1 MAQVDWG
8 DASVT
13 ASWSGAGAYFDGIG
27 LPVGRTLANG
37 SAPALI
43 TSLYGYSGGKG
54 AARNITVYLGPAAVG
69 ITMGATG
76 AATDTGWLGTS
87 WLVQG
92 GTARWGYNFSG
103 SAWLA
108 RSNGGG
114 TTIDPGGGSW
124 PGVLYGHYQYVIGPS
139 APPLYSATPLNAAG
153 QIQMNF
159 AGPADN
165 GGAGIT
171 AYALQYS
178 TTSNFSSNVGQIN
191 TGNGGQIVSGLTVG
205 TRYYFRVAAMN
216 AVTSAAGTVG
226 PWSGTVSAIAPGV
239 PSAPT
244 GLTATPSTTVFD
256 RIDLAWTAPA
266 NTGGGITGYSIYRA
280 GVKIATTTGTGT
292 TYAATGLADNTN
304 YSFTVAARNA
314 YADTN
319 NTQSAFATAAEAVA
333 PGPPSPPQNI
343 DATASIITAGR
354 ITVTWT
360 APATTGSGG
369 ITGYTLYFSTG
380 QVIQDH
386 LASTVTSYNVDNLI
400 PGTSYSF
407 YVRAWN
413 AIADTVGTP
422 GPASATVT
430 EQAMGSPDAPT
441 AMTAVASTVVAGRL
455 KLAWSQT
462 GVFTG
467 FNVYEVANGS
477 ATLVAALGPVTT
489 LTLDNLTNTVHTYQI
504 SARNAVT
511 DASNPVSEG
520 PRSAN
525 FSGTPGTN
533 STQAVPNLAVTDATN
548 AIYNGTYIITA
559 VTGTTVQYAKQS
571 ANIPLAVVSSGTV
584 TDSSNTALN
593 GSKTILAIPNAN
605 QFTYSQVT
613 PDVPANTVVLSGSV
627 VDTTNQI
634 YNGTYTVT
642 VVDAANQKVSYSK
655 ASANLP
661 STAVSQGTITNQS
674 NAVYNG
680 TYAITA
686 IPALNQ
692 IQYAKTNANIA
703 ETTATGT
710 ATNVTNLTY
719 YNGTY
724 VIDTT
729 PTYNT
734 FTYNIDPG
742 GIRSNTT
749 FGATTVSDPTQN
761 ETHRASTKAN
771 LRIMYRS
778 GWAG

>member
-1 MAQVDWG
+1 MGQVDWG
-8 DASVT
+8 DTSVT
-13 ASWSGAGAYFDGIG
+13 ASWSAAGAYFDGIG
-27 LPVGRTLANG
+27 LPTGRALANG

-92 GTARWGYNFSG
+92 GSTRWGYNFSG

-124 PGVLYGHYQYVIGPS
+124 PGVLCGHYGYVIGPS
-139 APPLYSATPLNAAG
+139 APPLYGANPLNAAG

-159 AGPADN
+159 AGSADN
-165 GGAGIT
+165 GGAGVYT
-171 AYALQYS
+171 YRLQWS
-178 TTSNFSSNVGQIN
+178 TNNFASVAGEMD
-191 TGNGGQIVSGLTVG
+191 TGSGAQVVSGLTVG
-205 TRYYFRVAAMN
+205 TRYYFRVAGRN
-216 AVTSAAGTVG
+216 AVTDAAGTVG
-226 PWSGTVSAIAPGV
+226 AWSGIVSAIAPGV

-256 RIDLAWTAPA
+256 RVDLAWSTPA
-266 NTGGGITGYSIYRA
+266 NTGGGITGYTIYRG
-280 GVKIATTTGTGT
+280 GVKVATTTGTGT
-292 TYAATGLADNTN
+292 TYAATGLADNTS

-319 NTQSAFATAAEAVA
+319 STQSAVSNAAVA
-333 PGPPSPPQNI
+333 TSPGPPSPPQNI
-343 DATASIITAGR
+343 TATASITTAGR
-354 ITVTWT
+354 IAVAWD

-380 QVIQDH
+380 QVIQNH
-386 LASTVTSYNVDNLI
+386 LAPTVTSYNVDNLI

-413 AIADTVGTP
+413 AIADTVGTA

-441 AMTAVASTVVAGRL
+441 AMVATPSTIVAGRL
-455 KLAWSQT
+455 KLSWSET
-462 GVFTG
+462 GVYTG
-467 FNVYEVANGS
+467 FNVYEIVNGS
-477 ATLVAALGPVTT
+477 ATLVAALGAVTT
-489 LTLDNLTNTVHTYQI
+489 VTFDNLTNTVHTYQI
-504 SARNAVT
+504 AARNAVT

-520 PRSAN
+520 PRSAT
-525 FSGTPGTN
+525 FSGTPGTS
-533 STQAVPNLAVTDATN
+533 STQSVPNVTISDATN
-548 AIYNGTYIITA
+548 LIYNGTYIVTA
-559 VTGTTVQYAKQS
+559 VTGTTMQYAKQS
-571 ANIPLAVVSSGTV
+571 ANLPLSVVPSGSV

-593 GSKTILAIPNAN
+593 GSKTILAIPNPN
-605 QFTYSQVT
+605 QFTYAQVT
-613 PDVPANTVVLSGSV
+613 PDVPANTVVLSGSAV
-627 VDTTNQI
+627 NTTNQVF
-634 YNGTYTVT
+634 NGTYTVT
-642 VVDAANQKVSYSK
+642 AVDAANQKVSYNVT
-655 ASANLP
+655 SANISSRA
-661 STAVSQGTITNQS
+661 STQGTITNQS

-680 TYAITA
+680 TYAISA
-686 IPALNQ
+686 VPALNQ
-692 IQYAKTNANIA
+692 IQYAKTNANIV

-710 ATNVTNLTY
+710 ATDLSNRDY
-719 YNGTY
+719 YNGIY
-724 VIDTT
+724 VVDTA

-734 FTYNIDPG
+734 LTYNIDPG
-742 GIRSNTT
+742 GIRSLTT
-749 FGATTVSDPTQN
+749 FPVTTVADPDA
-761 ETHRASTKAN
+761 EAHRASTKAN